1 MNIKDNVSSKF
12 SLCEIGHGNREV
24 GFAFVDY
31 ETGQTIT
38 PYCKCK
44 DFFGDMFWA
53 NAVNQA
59 VAIYGFKWSPNEDK
73 GILDRELLCV
83 SMRLKGKGN
92 GTIHKITVAE
102 VDNLRSF
109 FEKFNTANK
118 FKGFIVELSDDE
130 KNIIINF
137 DKAWCQNPYTISV
150 LFFLLRLGLTY
161 KIGED
166 PIEFFF
172 SKDKNFISPN
182 DEMYFKSSKQRIID
196 FLNGKIDTSQKFG
209 DFEIHQIHNN
219 SGLVNHKNYKVI

>member
-1 MNIKDNVSSKF
+1 MNIKDDLSSKF

-44 DFFGDMFWA
+44 DFFGDMFWS
-53 NAVNQA
+53 NALKQA
-59 VAIYGFKWSPNEDK
+59 VAIYGFKWAPNEDK
-73 GILDRELLCV
+73 GVLDRELLCV
-83 SMRLKGKGN
+83 SLRLKGKSN
-92 GTIHKITVAE
+92 GTIHSITIKE
-102 VDNLRSF
+102 VDSLRAL
-109 FEKFNTANK
+109 FERFNTANK
-118 FKGFIVELSDDE
+118 FKDFTVELSDDK

-161 KIGED
+161 KIGEE
-166 PIEFFF
+166 PIEFF
-172 SKDKNFISPN
+172 SGKDKAFISPN

-196 FLNGKIDTSQKFG
+196 FLNGKIDVEQKFS
-209 DFEIHQIHNN
+209 DFSIHQIHNN
-219 SGLVNHKNYKVI
+219 SGLVNHSKYKVI